1 MAILGHLRCFV
12 ADLILS
18 RFMLFCVNFLGQKLR
33 LRKFVDKYHV
43 WSTSLL
49 WINII
54 LVDRHQ
60 YCDISEE
67 NDQHKYNHLDPSG
80 WHPVNWSMAT
90 ILSVIQTNDL
100 TRCGFICFFTHRSR
114 CRELE
119 FVNGV
124 FLLLSCHNL
133 RDVIIGID
141 IAIPVMSLGSKL
153 CHLIASDSSHERCHY
168 WHQYR
173 DITIPVMSAM
183 IMSLWSPFLVV
194 SPHSQW

>member
-1 MAILGHLRCFV
+1 MSQNGHFRAFTLFCRGFDFV
-12 ADLILS
+12 AIYA
-18 RFMLFCVNFLGQKLR
+18 FFCVIFLGQKLR

-100 TRCGFICFFTHRSR
+100 TRCGFICSLLYSPIQVPRAWVCKR
-114 CRELE
+114 CISPS
-119 FVNGV
+119 
-124 FLLLSCHNL
+124 LL
-133 RDVIIGID
+133 
-141 IAIPVMSLGSKL
+141 PQP
-153 CHLIASDSSHERCHY
+153 ERCHY
-168 WHQYR
+168 WHRYR
-173 DITIPVMSAM
+173 DPSDVIR
-183 IMSLWSPFLVV
+183 
-194 SPHSQW
+194 

>member
-1 MAILGHLRCFV
+1 MFWAKNCG
-12 ADLILS
+12 
-18 RFMLFCVNFLGQKLR
+18 CVNLLTNIMSDR
-33 LRKFVDKYHV
+33 HHYCE
-43 WSTSLL
+43 STSFW
-49 WINII
+49 WIDISIVTSVRKMINTNII
-54 LVDRHQ
+54 ILIQVVGTR
-60 YCDISEE
+60 S
-67 NDQHKYNHLDPSG
+67 K
-80 WHPVNWSMAT
+80 AT

-133 RDVIIGID
+133 RDVIIGIN

-168 WHQYR
+168 
-173 DITIPVMSAM
+173 
-183 IMSLWSPFLVV
+183 
-194 SPHSQW
+194 